1 MTTAP
6 LEVYPLRA
14 STGRELGMKDFFY
27 VAYTSALLMSLFYT
41 GRGIG
46 AWLGS
51 LLIEDR
57 SDHDEDI

>member
-1 MTTAP
+1 
-6 LEVYPLRA
+6 
-14 STGRELGMKDFFY
+14 MKDFFY